1 MKRLVVVILFC
12 IIGIGEAQNSGNE
25 YIQEINRWH
34 EQRITSLTRPDGWLS
49 LVGLYW
55 LKPGQN
61 TFGSDSSNAIVFP
74 PKAPPQIGRFI
85 LQDTTVVV
93 EIFPGIQV
101 QTAEGRVVT
110 RQVLQHDLTGNPTL
124 LLYGSLIWYI
134 IKRGNQLGVRLKDT
148 LAITRLQFKGIERYP
163 VSSRWRIPARFVPFP
178 QKHYIEIP
186 TILGTVVPE
195 PSPGQLVF
203 RLNGQEYHLDV
214 IQEKAGDP
222 YFVIFSDETNGK
234 ETYGAGRFL
243 YVAPADRN
251 GMTVIDFNKAYN
263 PPCTFTPYATCPLPP
278 PQNHI
283 PVAIRAGEKQ
293 YQSEFHH

>member
-1 MKRLVVVILFC
+1 MKRLVVGILFC
-12 IIGIGEAQNSGNE
+12 IIGMGQAQNSDSE

-34 EQRITSLTRPDGWLS
+34 EQRIASLTRPDGWLS

-55 LKPGQN
+55 LKPGKN

-93 EIFPGIQV
+93 EIFPGIRV
-101 QTAEGRVVT
+101 QTAEGQEVT
-110 RQVLQHDLTGNPTL
+110 RQVLHHDLTGNPTIL
-124 LLYGSLIWYI
+124 RYGSLIWYI
-134 IKRGNQLGVRLKDT
+134 IKRGNQVGVRLKDT

-163 VSSRWRIPARFVPFP
+163 VSSRWHIPARFVPFP

-243 YVAPADRN
+243 YVAPADHN

-263 PPCTFTPYATCPLPP
+263 PPCAFTPYATCPLPP